1 MASRNNAES
10 PESSGKSVRSMI
22 LDTSPILNSTP
33 SISTLLA
40 KCEKLYTVPAIVD
53 EVKDIDARSRFETIM
68 LPFLIIR
75 SPKADSIK
83 FVSDFSRRTGD
94 YSVLSKPDI
103 QVLALAYELDCEQ
116 NGSSWTLRKAMGQK
130 GLQGSSPKADDTTV
144 KEFDRAGNAPSS
156 PPASLITSEIDVLQ
170 DPSKATENDLQV
182 SMTNSAGDVDANE
195 TTQALENLQVAESSL
210 EEVSVVST
218 HREPLDL
225 PESNLVKSESESE
238 DSDGWIT
245 PSNLKKQQAK
255 DENASMAPIPK
266 DQYMQVATITGD
278 FAMQVNTQLIDYA
291 LNLIVRPQNVLLQ
304 IGLNLLSTSL
314 QRVKH
319 IRTYILRCHACFEK
333 VRGK

>member
-53 EVKDIDARSRFETIM
+53 EVKDIDARSRFETMM
-68 LPFLIIR
+68 LPFLTIR
-75 SPKADSIK
+75 SPKPDSIK

-103 QVLALAYELDCEQ
+103 QVLALAYELDYEQ
-116 NGSSWTLRKAMGQK
+116 NGSSWTLRKAMGQN

-156 PPASLITSEIDVLQ
+156 PPTSLITSELDVLQ
-170 DPSKATENDLQV
+170 DPSVATENDPQV

-195 TTQALENLQVAESSL
+195 TTQALENLQVAESRP

-218 HREPLDL
+218 HRESLDV
-225 PESNLVKSESESE
+225 PESNLAKSESESE

-255 DENASMAPIPK
+255 DENASMAPLPK
-266 DQYMQVATITGD
+266 DQIMQVATITGD

-304 IGLNLLSTSL
+304 IGLNLLSFSL